1 MSNQTGHVFEN
12 IGPSADPETVARLV
26 RVLVKTFE
34 DEINAIE
41 VEKNTADEEGIAT
54 GEINAIEVEK
64 NTADEEGIATGEGV
78 TFVDGMMAAHSF
90 HVHIIRHIYE
100 NTENPIWFNVAAA
113 TFERAMS
120 KGKDWKGDTYEM
132 GMEAFKW
139 YDDEPQKVDDIKYD
153 HEHDTHD

>member
-34 DEINAIE
+34 N
-41 VEKNTADEEGIAT
+41 
-54 GEINAIEVEK
+54 EINAIEVEK

-113 TFERAMS
+113 TFERAMD
-120 KGKDWKGDTYEM
+120 KGEDWKGDTYEM

-139 YDDEPQKVDDIKYD
+139 YDDEPQKVDPDDIKYD
-153 HEHDTHD
+153 HEHETYD